1 MDKPVIASIIISVLL
16 IGGSFWLA
24 FDKSGNADNAGDAS
38 AVSFADGKQIID
50 ILARG
55 GYSPR
60 VISAKAGMPTA
71 LRVKTNGTFD
81 CSANLVI
88 PKLSY
93 QKILQPSG
101 IEEIAIAPEQ
111 AQGTMRGLC
120 AMGMYN
126 FQIKFQ

>member
-38 AVSFADGKQIID
+38 AVSFADGKQII
-50 ILARG
+50 IEAMTG
-55 GYSPR
+55 FSPR

-71 LRVKTNGTFD
+71 LRVKTNRTFD